1 MHSAVERTPLTNSK
15 IFLMA
20 DDEDHKIRNK
30 KINELLEEKRETK
43 NQVEKRTNYVNV
55 MQMEKQCKRRKSLRR
70 VSLHLLVFNPNQ
82 GGIFCS
88 SFCGRGLDLKL
99 LWPAPPPP
107 PPPPSATLLFSE
119 TR

>member
-1 MHSAVERTPLTNSK
+1 MHSVVESTPPTNSE
-15 IFLMA
+15 IVLMS

-55 MQMEKQCKRRKSLRR
+55 MQMEKQCKKRKNLHR
-70 VSLHLLVFNPNQ
+70 VSLHLLAFNPNQ

-88 SFCGRGLDLKL
+88 LFCGRGLDLKFL
-99 LWPAPPPP
+99 STPRF
-107 PPPPSATLLFSE
+107 LLFSE

>member
-43 NQVEKRTNYVNV
+43 SQVEKRTNYVNV

-70 VSLHLLVFNPNQ
+70 VSLHLLVLKY
-82 GGIFCS
+82 
-88 SFCGRGLDLKL
+88 SFESFVRHFLV
-99 LWPAPPPP
+99 
-107 PPPPSATLLFSE
+107 LFSFFL
-119 TR
+119 R

>member
-1 MHSAVERTPLTNSK
+1 MHSAVERTPPTNSK

-43 NQVEKRTNYVNV
+43 NQVEKRTNYVDV
-55 MQMEKQCKRRKSLRR
+55 MQMEKQCKRRKSLGR

-82 GGIFCS
+82 GGIFLCF
-88 SFCGRGLDLKL
+88 FCGGGLALKL
-99 LWPAPPPP
+99 PSPPPP
-107 PPPPSATLLFSE
+107 PPATLLFSE